1 MEREKIIIENKEVDK
16 RYIGNK
22 LVWESIKFLGE
33 VQRCYVNFSANRMN
47 IFANSYDFTD
57 TDRVKK
63 IEFDGVEVV
72 GYSTFEKQSYQY
84 LITFPNAVALEK
96 FKEAAGLRGRSDKSN
111 VTLKFYGR

>member
-1 MEREKIIIENKEVDK
+1 MEREKIIIENKEAEK
-16 RYIGNK
+16 RYVGSK

-47 IFANSYDFTD
+47 IFANSYDFTE
-57 TDRVKK
+57 TNRVKK
-63 IEFDGVEVV
+63 IEFDGVEIA

-96 FKEAAGLRGRSDKSN
+96 FKEVVGLRGKSDKSN

>member
-1 MEREKIIIENKEVDK
+1 MERLKIMIGNKEVDK
-16 RYIGNK
+16 RYVGSK
-22 LVWESIKFLGE
+22 LAWENIKLLGE

-47 IFANSYDFTD
+47 IFANNYNFTE

-63 IEFDGVEVV
+63 IEFDGVEIA

-84 LITFPNAVALEK
+84 LITFPNNTALEK